1 MRAHPT
7 VLMSK
12 WKHGG
17 DFDSISLATRQI
29 IQLEKLDSP
38 TLELLVTV
46 WTEFMDDDDAI
57 SHYTHTTPLCKYA
70 DPEAGSK
77 AQERNCLVSSG
88 PGRGYASCGAEFAE
102 FPIARHR
109 RI

>member
-1 MRAHPT
+1 MWQLWIKAHARAPDGSE
-7 VLMSK
+7 SK

-17 DFDSISLATRQI
+17 GFDSISLATRQI

-70 DPEAGSK
+70 IRKRDPKPKKGI
-77 AQERNCLVSSG
+77 V
-88 PGRGYASCGAEFAE
+88 
-102 FPIARHR
+102 
-109 RI
+109 